1 MRMKTRTLTQFAL
14 LSAIALVLGW
24 VERMIPISGIPG
36 VKLGLGN
43 LVLLYA
49 LYLMDRKSAALLMLI
64 KVFLSGFLFGSS
76 LWTILISLGGG
87 ACSLLAMI
95 LLKCIPRLDIVFVS
109 VGGAIFHI
117 LGQLLVIIL
126 AQMAPW
132 SFILFYMPILGAAS
146 ILTGILTG
154 IVAKYA
160 LKAMHAYPARENKP
174 AEKAPATPDSEE
186 E

>member
-1 MRMKTRTLTQFAL
+1 MRMQTRTLTQFAL
-14 LSAIALVLGW
+14 LTAIALVLGW
-24 VERMIPISGIPG
+24 VEKMIPISGIPG

-49 LYLMDRKSAALLMLI
+49 LYLMDRKSAALLMLL

-87 ACSLLAMI
+87 ICSLLAMI
-95 LLKCIPRLDIVFVS
+95 LLKLIPRLSIVLVS
-109 VGGAIFHI
+109 VGGAIFHVI
-117 LGQLLVIIL
+117 GQLLVIIL
-126 AQMAPW
+126 ARMAPW
-132 SFILFYMPILGAAS
+132 SFILYYMPILGAAS
-146 ILTGILTG
+146 VLTGILTG

-160 LKAMHAYPARENKP
+160 LRAMRAYPAAKKEPP
-174 AEKAPATPDSEE
+174 AQAPATPEE

>member
-14 LSAIALVLGW
+14 LTAVALVLGW

-49 LYLMDRKSAALLMLI
+49 LYLMDRKSAALLMLL

-87 ACSLLAMI
+87 ICSLLMMI
-95 LLKCIPRLDIVFVS
+95 LLKLIPRLDIIVVS

-117 LGQLLVIIL
+117 IGQLLVIIL

-160 LKAMHAYPARENKP
+160 LRAMHAYPNQKRAPK
-174 AEKAPATPDSEE
+174 AEAPGTPEE